1 MVSLTKRPIWSPVSV
16 HMFHVKYEIDAQ
28 KIVGKDN
35 EIGLPKNTYV
45 YEMLL
50 HHVNSHDNL

>member
-1 MVSLTKRPIWSPVSV
+1 MKRPIWSPVSV
-16 HMFHVKYEIDAQ
+16 HMFHVKHVIDAQ

-35 EIGLPKNTYV
+35 EIGLPKNTYI

>member
-1 MVSLTKRPIWSPVSV
+1 MVSLTKRPIWSSVSV
-16 HMFHVKYEIDAQ
+16 HMFHVKNEIDAQ

-35 EIGLPKNTYV
+35 EIGLPKNTH